1 MSRWLYNYRSARMPG
16 RTPLRDA
23 HVWQFKCWLSA
34 LIRKPPDKRAKITVI
49 WHVWYAY
56 MYIPH
61 IFPCRD
67 WSNLCDGRKQAWP
80 DCVPH
85 KKNLWKVSR
94 VDICSKIPGWKGFLC
109 RTYKFTSLY
118 KVFSISWDLRLHML
132 SSDSSK
138 CTVNLTHAALSSV
151 FELIKLAAV
160 LLLNYLQQTHFIT
173 FLVI

>member
-1 MSRWLYNYRSARMPG
+1 MPG
-16 RTPLRDA
+16 RTPLRGA

-56 MYIPH
+56 IYSSYIYSH
-61 IFPCRD
+61 VATGQICVMGGSRR
-67 WSNLCDGRKQAWP
+67 GQTVYRK
-80 DCVPH
+80 

-132 SSDSSK
+132 SSDSSI
-138 CTVNLTHAALSSV
+138 CTVNLTHAALSSALSSSNSQQ
-151 FELIKLAAV
+151 FCCLIIYNKHI
-160 LLLNYLQQTHFIT
+160 LLHF
-173 FLVI
+173 

>member
-1 MSRWLYNYRSARMPG
+1 MSRWLYNYRNARMPG

-67 WSNLCDGRKQAWP
+67 WANLCDGRKQAWP
-80 DCVPH
+80 DCVPQ
-85 KKNLWKVSR
+85 KNLWKVSR

-109 RTYKFTSLY
+109 RTYKLTLLY

-132 SSDSSK
+132 SSDSSI
-138 CTVNLTHAALSSV
+138 CTVNLTHAALSSALSSSNSQQ
-151 FELIKLAAV
+151 FCCLIIYNKHI
-160 LLLNYLQQTHFIT
+160 LLHF
-173 FLVI
+173 

>member
-1 MSRWLYNYRSARMPG
+1 MSRWLYNYRNARMPG

-61 IFPCRD
+61 IFPCQI
-67 WSNLCDGRKQAWP
+67 GQI
-80 DCVPH
+80 CVMGGSRRGQTVYR

-109 RTYKFTSLY
+109 RTYKLTLPY

-160 LLLNYLQQTHFIT
+160 LQLNYLQQTHFIT